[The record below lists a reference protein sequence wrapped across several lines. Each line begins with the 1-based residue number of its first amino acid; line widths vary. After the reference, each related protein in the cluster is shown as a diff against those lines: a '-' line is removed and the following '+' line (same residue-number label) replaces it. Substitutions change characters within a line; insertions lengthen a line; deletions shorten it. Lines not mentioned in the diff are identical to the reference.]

1 MNSFRPNPSY
11 NGSSLWSHM
20 SSDSESGN
28 RSLHGMAALLK
39 MLEIHNYAWLG
50 WKVFRGVYSGIEPQV
65 TSKRD
70 DDDGDDSFHFH
81 FIPVIIC
88 KCAMRRTQRGE
99 SGSDRARE
107 KEKQSEYQYEYRK
120 SSKERSK
127 LMLCC
132 VDNFMICKYCIIIYI
147 IAGFHIIFWR
157 DDQET
162 FNSPKC

>member
-1 MNSFRPNPSY
+1 MNWRDFSRNEYLPLVPAPHSMAIPY
-11 NGSSLWSHM
+11 SLM
-20 SSDSESGN
+20 SSTDHSP
-28 RSLHGMAALLK
+28 HGSAALLK

-50 WKVFRGVYSGIEPQV
+50 WRVFRGSYRRTEPQI
-65 TSKRD
+65 TAKRD

-81 FIPVIIC
+81 SIAVIIC
-88 KCAMRRTQRGE
+88 KCAMVWRTQRRE

-107 KEKQSEYQYEYRK
+107 NEYRK
-120 SSKERSK
+120 ASKERSK